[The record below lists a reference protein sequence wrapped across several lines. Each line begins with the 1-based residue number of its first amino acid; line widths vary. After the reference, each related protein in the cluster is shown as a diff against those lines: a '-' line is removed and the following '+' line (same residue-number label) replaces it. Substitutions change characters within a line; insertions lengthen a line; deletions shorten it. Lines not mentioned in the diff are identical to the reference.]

1 MMELAVEL
9 KRPSELTAAESG
21 AWREFVKN
29 DPALRS
35 PYFALDFAECCEEAR
50 EDTRVIIARRKGR
63 ICGFLPLH
71 TGKFGYARPLGGPL
85 GDVQGVIAEP
95 GEDLPLEA
103 LMRGAGLPIFD
114 FHSALL
120 SQSSFRDLPVTRDGS
135 WIMDMSQGYEAWVE
149 SRRTVAPRVIKDIRT
164 KRRRLEA
171 AEGGFVFVMADG
183 RPEAVDLMYQW
194 KREQYHRTGVFDVFS
209 VDWTRKLVSAILKRQ
224 SDTFSGL
231 CSTLYVNNE
240 IIGVHVG
247 MASDR
252 LCHYWFPSFN
262 SDFGRLSPG
271 VLLLDEMART
281 AAAIGHDGV
290 ELGPGDFR
298 FKRDLSN
305 YQVGLCSGRLML
317 PSMLAATCRAATA
330 AAHGIESIPIGAVSQ
345 LPGKA
350 MRKLDR
356 LAGFYAA

>member
-1 MMELAVEL
+1 MTDLAIDF
-9 KRPSELTAAESG
+9 KRPSELSSAETE
-21 AWREFVKN
+21 AWREFVRN

-50 EDTRVIIARRKGR
+50 DDTRVIIARRKGR

-71 TGKFGYARPLGGPL
+71 TGRFGYARPLGGPL

-95 GEDLPLEA
+95 GEVLPLEA

-120 SQSSFRDLPVTRDGS
+120 SQSTFRDLPGTRDGS
-135 WIMDMSQGYEAWVE
+135 WIMDMSQGYAAWEA
-149 SRRTVAPRVIKDIRT
+149 SRKAVSSRVIKDIRL

-171 AEGGFVFVMADG
+171 AEGGFVFVMADM
-183 RPEAVDLMYQW
+183 RPEALDLMYRW
-194 KREQYHRTGVFDVFS
+194 KREQYQRTGVFDVFS
-209 VDWTRKLVSAILKRQ
+209 VDWTRRLVSAILKRQ

-231 CSTLYVNNE
+231 CSTLYINNE
-240 IIGVHVG
+240 IVGVHVG

-252 LCHYWFPSFN
+252 LCHYWFPAFN
-262 SDFGRLSPG
+262 SDFSRLSPG

-290 ELGPGDFR
+290 ELGPGDYR
-298 FKRDLSN
+298 FKRDLAS

-317 PSMLAATCRAATA
+317 PSMLAATCRAGSAVA
-330 AAHGIESIPIGAVSQ
+330 NGLEALPIDALSR
-345 LPGKA
+345 LSGKA
-350 MRKLDR
+350 VRKIDR
-356 LAGFYAA
+356 LAGYYAA